1 MLKQVHHKELLDHL
15 LPGYTPRKDELQ
27 QVTPCIFMA
36 TSVSTNETSD
46 KFVLDDPSY
55 SPNQSCIDD
64 RAKKIKVLDRK
75 KETILK

>member
-27 QVTPCIFMA
+27 QVIPYVFTA
-36 TSVSTNETSD
+36 TGVSANETSD
-46 KFVLDDPSY
+46 EFVLDDPSC
-55 SPNQSCIDD
+55 SPNQLRIDD